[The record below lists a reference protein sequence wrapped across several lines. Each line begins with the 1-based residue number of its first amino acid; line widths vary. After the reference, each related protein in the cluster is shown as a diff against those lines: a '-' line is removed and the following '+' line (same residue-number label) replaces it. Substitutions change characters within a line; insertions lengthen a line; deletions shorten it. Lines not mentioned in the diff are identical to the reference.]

1 MVRRYKM
8 LLASQILLIIAS
20 VLLVVDAVLMATHRP
35 NPVKGWPLPCPVTLV
50 FLGIGL
56 LIFSIAGLS

>member
-1 MVRRYKM
+1 M

-20 VLLVVDAVLMATHRP
+20 LLLIGDAVMMALHRP
-35 NPVKGWPLPCPVTLV
+35 NPIKGWPLPCPVTLV
-50 FLGIGL
+50 FLGVGL

>member
-1 MVRRYKM
+1 M

-20 VLLVVDAVLMATHRP
+20 VLLVADAVMMALHRP
-35 NPVKGWPLPCPVTLV
+35 NPIKGWPLPCPVTLV

>member
-1 MVRRYKM
+1 M

-20 VLLVVDAVLMATHRP
+20 LMLVADAVMMATHRP

-56 LIFSIAGLS
+56 LIFSIAGLY